1 VKARVRRVLVGA
13 GLAVVALFAWWRWVV
28 APPVAPVVARAVYA
42 ACREGDVRRL
52 AVLDAAGVSLAGPWT
67 RPLLGVAA
75 EAGQVGAMEYL
86 VAHGASVNQPGKFS
100 APLELAVAAGRLD
113 AARWL
118 LDHGA
123 RTDVAGEEL
132 PLVTAVR
139 SYKPELV
146 RLLIAR
152 GAAPLVHADVE
163 LGVAAER
170 GCARVEWLRAA
181 LR

>member
-1 VKARVRRVLVGA
+1 
-13 GLAVVALFAWWRWVV
+13 
-28 APPVAPVVARAVYA
+28 
-42 ACREGDVRRL
+42 
-52 AVLDAAGVSLAGPWT
+52 
-67 RPLLGVAA
+67 
-75 EAGQVGAMEYL
+75 
-86 VAHGASVNQPGKFS
+86 VNQPGKFS

-139 SYKPELV
+139 SCQPELV